1 MSELSIYRA
10 SAGSGKTYTLTK
22 EYLNLVFEDPLNYKS
37 ILAVTFTNK
46 ATDEMKSRIIKEI
59 YLLSKSAPSNYVR
72 DLKEKY
78 HLNAQEVEERAREIL
93 NRLLHDYSRFSV
105 TTIDSFFQK
114 VVRSFTREIGLQM
127 GYNIELD
134 QRRVLNEVADLL
146 FSDVDADPQLRTWL
160 TDFAESKIREGKN
173 WNFKQEILEVGN
185 EVFKE
190 DFKNFSDQLIHKLSD
205 KKFLASYRRTLK
217 EIKDEFEAFF
227 SHIGD
232 DSRRIISQHALDVSE
247 FSYGKSGVAG
257 YLAGLGKEG
266 KLEPGIRARSAVDH
280 PDKWTTGKASSTTK
294 QAVTEAFGAGL
305 NDLLKKAINQYD
317 EQSMLY
323 KSTDKTL
330 SYIYTLGILTDLS
343 KKVNEYSE
351 SENIF
356 LLSEASRFLRSII
369 GENDTPFIYEKIGNV
384 YKHFMIDE
392 FQDTSSMQWESFRPL
407 VSNSLA
413 EDKHSLVVGDVK
425 QSIYRWRNGDWKIL
439 SEQLD
444 QDFEGFGVHG
454 MTLNYNWR
462 SSKNVIDFNNAV
474 FALGSQI
481 LQNDFNASI
490 PAEIADALQDE
501 QQKIAGAYQD
511 VYQHFPEG
519 KDRFPGYVNAKFIEK
534 DSDSDWIEKVLEDLP
549 LRIEH
554 FQEMGYQARDISI
567 LVRNGKEGG
576 QVADALMAYRA
587 SEMAKEGINYDVI
600 SNDSLYLKNSSV
612 VNFLVHL
619 LNFFVH
625 PDDQINLGFLK
636 QEYQVYLKAC
646 ALDDS
651 DALYHIS
658 KNENAFD
665 ELFPQEFTANVSE
678 LKRQALYDL
687 VEKLIQIFA
696 LNRRAQ
702 DFPFLEA
709 FQDLVLGFTKTDA
722 PDLNSFVNYWEERKN
737 KEVISLSD
745 QQDAIRIMTIHKSK
759 GLEFKVVIL
768 PFCNWDLDNARH
780 TNILWCQPKL
790 EGFNLLDV
798 LPVRYGSGL
807 KETIYYEEYFSEK
820 LHSYIDNLNLL
831 YVALTRAEEVFISY
845 SPLSPK
851 RDLKNVADLL
861 LMAFENSDN
870 YSSDFNGN
878 KIVSLHEYWQK
889 EELCFELGELKMRAS
904 EGEPQ
909 VKEKRNE
916 YPAFL
921 LDDRLKLRSHSADYF
936 DFSEAE
942 SVETFSPVS
951 RGNILHQLFQV
962 IEYGDDVDKAVSL
975 LQFEGKL
982 DKIQAEEVT
991 LFAKE
996 LLSDDRVAEWFSKD
1010 WTVVNER
1017 DILLGNGKVQRPDRV
1032 IYKGKEAVVIDFKF
1046 GKKKRKEYNKQIAGY
1061 KKLVQ
1066 ELGFDKV
1073 RAFVLYGKLSEIEE
1087 V

>member
-1 MSELSIYRA
+1 MSKLSIYRA

-46 ATDEMKSRIIKEI
+46 ATDEMKSRIVKEI
-59 YLLSKSAPSNYVR
+59 YLLSQSDDSPYAKELS
-72 DLKEKY
+72 EKY
-78 HLNAQEVEERAREIL
+78 NLNSEELVSRAKEIL

-134 QRRVLNEVADLL
+134 QRRVLNEAADLL
-146 FSDVDADPQLRTWL
+146 FTDVDKDSQLRLWL
-160 TDFAESKIREGKN
+160 TDFAESKIREGKS

-190 DFKNFSDQLIHKLSD
+190 DFKNFSDKLIEKFAD
-205 KKFLASYRRTLK
+205 KKFLALYRKTLK
-217 EIKDEFEAFF
+217 EIKDEFESFF
-227 SHIGD
+227 NEIGEKTKG
-232 DSRRIISQHALDVSE
+232 IISQHGLDVTE
-247 FSYGKSGVAG
+247 FAYGKSGVAG
-257 YLAGLGKEG
+257 YLSNLGNGG
-266 KLEPGIRARSAVDH
+266 KMEPGTRARSAADT
-280 PDKWTTGKASSTTK
+280 PDKWTTGKASSDTK
-294 QAVTEAFGAGL
+294 QAVGEAYSSGL
-305 NDLLKKAINQYD
+305 NDLLKKAVKYYD

-330 SYIYTLGILTDLS
+330 SYIYILGILTDLS
-343 KKVNEYSE
+343 KKVQEYSE
-351 SENIF
+351 GENIF
-356 LLSEASRFLRSII
+356 LLSDASRLLRSII
-369 GENDTPFIYEKIGNV
+369 GDNDTPFIYEKIGNV

-407 VSNSLA
+407 VTNSLA
-413 EDKHSLVVGDVK
+413 ENKHSLVVGDVK

-444 QDFEGFGVHG
+444 QDFEGFGVNG

-462 SSKNVIDFNNAV
+462 SSKNVINYNNAL

-481 LQNDFNASI
+481 LQNDYNASI
-490 PAEIADALQDE
+490 PPEISDGLIEE
-501 QQKIAGAYQD
+501 QEKIVGAYQD
-511 VYQHFPEG
+511 VYQHFPG
-519 KDRFPGYVNAKFIEK
+519 DKAKFPGYVKANFIEK
-534 DSDSDWIEKVLEDLP
+534 ENDSDWIEKVLEDLP
-549 LRIEH
+549 LRIEQ

-576 QVADALMAYRA
+576 LIADTLMAYRA
-587 SEMAKEGINYDVI
+587 SENAKEGVNYDVI

-612 VNFLVHL
+612 ISFLAHL
-619 LNFFVH
+619 LSYFVY
-625 PDDQINLGFLK
+625 PDDKINLGFLK
-636 QEYQVYLKAC
+636 QEYQVYIKNQNQENK
-646 ALDDS
+646 DQ
-651 DALYHIS
+651 LYTIS
-658 KNENAFD
+658 KDENTF
-665 ELFPQEFTANVSE
+665 ESVFPDEFTSNIPE

-687 VEKLIQIFA
+687 VEKLIHIFK
-696 LNRRAQ
+696 LNERPQ

-722 PDLNSFVNYWEERKN
+722 PDLNSFVNYWEERKD
-737 KEVISLSD
+737 KEVISVSD

-768 PFCNWDLDNARH
+768 PFCNWDLDNTRH
-780 TNILWCQPKL
+780 TNILWCQPKV
-790 EGFNLLDV
+790 EVFNDLDV
-798 LPVRYGSGL
+798 LPVRYSSAL
-807 KETIYYEEYFSEK
+807 KETIYYHEYFTEK

-845 SPLSPK
+845 SPLSTK
-851 RDLKNVADLL
+851 RDLKNISDLL
-861 LMAFENSDN
+861 LHAFENSDN

-878 KIVSLHEYWQK
+878 KIVSLTQNWNK
-889 EELCFELGELKMRAS
+889 EGHYFELGELAVRSSKVIQK
-904 EGEPQ
+904 E
-909 VKEKRNE
+909 KEKRNE
-916 YPAFL
+916 YPVAL

-936 DFSEAE
+936 DFAEAE

-951 RGNILHQLFQV
+951 RGNILHQLFQL
-962 IEYGDDVDKAVSL
+962 IEYKEDVDKAVSQ

-982 DKIQAEEVT
+982 DQIQAEEVS

-996 LLSDDRVAEWFSKD
+996 LLKDTVVSQWFSKD

-1017 DILLGNGKVQRPDRV
+1017 DILLGNGEVQRPDRV
-1032 IYKGKEAVVIDFKF
+1032 IYKGKDAIVIDFKF
-1046 GKKKRKEYNKQIAGY
+1046 GKKKENSHKKQVLAY
-1061 KKLVQ
+1061 KKLIQ
-1066 ELGFDKV
+1066 QLGFEQVK
-1073 RAFVLYGKLSEIEE
+1073 AFVLYGKLSEIEE

>member
-22 EYLNLVFEDPLNYKS
+22 EYLQLVFEDPLNYKS

-59 YLLSKSAPSNYVR
+59 YLLSQSASSNYAQ
-72 DLKEKY
+72 DLKKKY
-78 HLNAQEVEERAREIL
+78 HLNSEELKTRAREIL

-146 FSDVDADPQLRTWL
+146 FTDVDTDPQLRSWL
-160 TDFAESKIREGKN
+160 TDFAESKIREGKS

-190 DFKNFSDQLIHKLSD
+190 DFKNFSAQLIDKLSD
-205 KKFLASYRRTLK
+205 KKFLSAYRKTLK
-217 EIKDEFEAFF
+217 EIKDEFEDFF
-227 SHIGD
+227 SEIGED
-232 DSRRIISQHALDVSE
+232 ARRIISQQALDLSD

-257 YLAGLGKEG
+257 YLSALGKEG
-266 KLEPGIRARSAVDH
+266 KLEPGSRARSAVDH
-280 PDKWTTGKASSTTK
+280 PDKWTTAKASPATK
-294 QAVTEAFGAGL
+294 QAVGGAINAGL
-305 NDLLKKAINQYD
+305 NDLLKKAITQYD
-317 EQSMLY
+317 EQAMLY

-369 GENDTPFIYEKIGNV
+369 GNNDTPFIYEKIGNV

-413 EDKHSLVVGDVK
+413 EDQHSLVVGDVK

-444 QDFEGFGVHG
+444 RDFDGFGVKG
-454 MTLNYNWR
+454 MTLNNNWR
-462 SSKNVIDFNNAV
+462 SSKNVIDFNNAL

-490 PAEIADALQDE
+490 PAEIADGLQEE
-501 QQKIAGAYQD
+501 QDKIAGAYED
-511 VYQHFPEG
+511 VYQHFPDG
-519 KDRFPGYVNAKFIEK
+519 KEKFPGYVKAKFIEK
-534 DSDSDWIEKVLEDLP
+534 DSDSDWIEQVLEDLP
-549 LRIEH
+549 LQIEQ

-576 QVADALMAYRA
+576 LVADALMAYRA
-587 SEMAKEGINYDVI
+587 SEKAKENINYDVI
-600 SNDSLYLKNSSV
+600 SNDSLFLKNSSV

-625 PDDQINLGFLK
+625 PDDSINLGFLK
-636 QEYQVYLKAC
+636 QEYQVYLKTC
-646 ALDDS
+646 SVDDP
-651 DALYHIS
+651 DDLYFIS
-658 KNENAFD
+658 KKENAFD
-665 ELFPQEFTANVSE
+665 VVFPEEFTANVSE

-687 VEKLIQIFA
+687 VEKLIQIFG
-696 LNRRAQ
+696 LNRRSQ
-702 DFPFLEA
+702 DFPFLES

-759 GLEFKVVIL
+759 GLEFKVVLL
-768 PFCNWDLDNARH
+768 PFCNWELDNAKH
-780 TNILWCQPKL
+780 TNILWCQPKV

-807 KETIYYEEYFSEK
+807 KETIYYQEYFSEK

-831 YVALTRAEEVFISY
+831 YVALTRAEEVFMSY

-861 LMAFENSDN
+861 LMAFEKSDE
-870 YSSDFNGN
+870 YSSDFYGN
-878 KIVSLHEYWQK
+878 KIISLHENWQK
-889 EELCFELGELKMRAS
+889 EELCYELGELKMRAS
-904 EGEPQ
+904 KEEP
-909 VKEKRNE
+909 KPIEKRSE

-942 SVETFSPVS
+942 SVESFSPVS
-951 RGNILHQLFQV
+951 RGNILHQLFQQ
-962 IEYGDDVDKAVSL
+962 IEYKKDVDKAVIQ

-982 DKIQAEEVT
+982 DKIQAEEV
-991 LFAKE
+991 LIFAKE
-996 LLSDDRVAEWFSKD
+996 MLSDDRLADWFSEE

-1017 DILLGNGKVQRPDRV
+1017 DILLGKGEMQRPDRV

-1046 GKKKRKEYNKQIAGY
+1046 GKKKRKEYNKQLASY
-1061 KKLVQ
+1061 KKLVRQ
-1066 ELGFDKV
+1066 LGFEKV
-1073 RAFVLYGKLSEIEE
+1073 TAFLLYGKLAEIVE